1 MARTSEFSFIKVGA
15 VAAALMAISAFVF
28 FALFNALSTADP
40 RSETAQFLSDAATRQ
55 GLASAVAWTNTL
67 LGILTVPLY
76 LGLYYAFRRS
86 SQSYMLL
93 ALIAGI
99 AWGIVLV
106 IITPVM
112 FTLLVQVAPA
122 WAGNSEPAARIQMAN
137 TAVTLGWVVNATIG
151 GTVFFLRAISVLMVS
166 RVMLLLGGRLWKG
179 LAWLG
184 LIFALEHMV
193 TGIQRVFVMGGG
205 GAAGSTMLGAI
216 GGVMLFIWLIG
227 VGIGLWRLRHET
239 EPSTIADGV
248 LPRTALT
255 TMERAG

>member
-1 MARTSEFSFIKVGA
+1 MTRTSEFSYIKVGA
-15 VAAALMAISAFVF
+15 VAAALMAVSAFVF

-40 RSETAQFLSDAATRQ
+40 RTETAQFLSDAATRQ
-55 GLASAVAWTNTL
+55 GLAATVAWTNTV

-99 AWGIVLV
+99 AWGLVLV

-112 FTLLVQVAPA
+112 FTLLVQVAPG
-122 WAGNSEPAARIQMAN
+122 WASSSDLMTRNQLANS
-137 TAVTLGWVVNATIG
+137 AVTLGWVINTTIG
-151 GTVFFLRAISVLMVS
+151 GTVFFLRAVSVLLVS
-166 RVMLLLGGRLWKG
+166 RVMLQLGGRLWVG

-184 LIFALEHMV
+184 LIFALEHVV
-193 TGIQRVFVMGGG
+193 TGIQRVFVTGSG

-216 GGVMLFIWLIG
+216 GGVMLSIWLIG
-227 VGIGLWRLRHET
+227 VGIGLWRRHET
-239 EPSTIADGV
+239 EPSTLAGES
-248 LPRTALT
+248 LPRTSLT